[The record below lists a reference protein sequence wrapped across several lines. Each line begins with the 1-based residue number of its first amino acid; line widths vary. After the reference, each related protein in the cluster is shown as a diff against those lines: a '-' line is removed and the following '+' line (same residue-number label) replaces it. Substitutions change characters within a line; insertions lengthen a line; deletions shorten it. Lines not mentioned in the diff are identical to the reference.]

1 MKTVIIAG
9 TDSKIFAAADYINPD
24 IFRIIGYSTT
34 DKKAWNVHYNRGE
47 LKWEEDIQPIMPMEE
62 IARFAPDMIV
72 IAVNKKNDD
81 ENLKSMLNKLYY
93 KGEVVSLKDVF
104 DIFSIKMAAI
114 RKCSLHFNDLGI
126 EGAIADI
133 GCGRCDVARQINAAN
148 PERKLYLF
156 DTFTGYDERDIAKE
170 KEGHYSDCEVG
181 DGALSEQEL
190 GKLDEF
196 ILHSMP
202 YKEKVKIKKGWFPE
216 TLADMKNEKYVFVNV
231 ETGLYAPTYNAIKYY
246 IPRLVRGGIIMISNY
261 EDANKTGVSAAI
273 RDIEKEWCPF
283 LITPLC
289 DLDGTIMIT
298 RP

>member
-1 MKTVIIAG
+1 MDNRNSFDLFLDENSKYWF
-9 TDSKIFAAADYINPD
+9 DSAYIKNMFKKRRYL
-24 IFRIIGYSTT
+24 IEL
-34 DKKAWNVHYNRGE
+34 DKKDILSSPGE
-47 LKWEEDIQPIMPMEE
+47 ALTDCYYV
-62 IARFAPDMIV
+62 DTGIV
-72 IAVNKKNDD
+72 ISYENEGKNRRVYDF
-81 ENLKSMLNKLYY
+81 
-93 KGEVVSLKDVF
+93 F
-104 DIFSIKMAAI
+104 DS
-114 RKCSLHFNDLGI
+114 G
-126 EGAIADI
+126 
-133 GCGRCDVARQINAAN
+133 
-148 PERKLYLF
+148 
-156 DTFTGYDERDIAKE
+156 
-170 KEGHYSDCEVG
+170 
-181 DGALSEQEL
+181 
-190 GKLDEF
+190 
-196 ILHSMP
+196 MP